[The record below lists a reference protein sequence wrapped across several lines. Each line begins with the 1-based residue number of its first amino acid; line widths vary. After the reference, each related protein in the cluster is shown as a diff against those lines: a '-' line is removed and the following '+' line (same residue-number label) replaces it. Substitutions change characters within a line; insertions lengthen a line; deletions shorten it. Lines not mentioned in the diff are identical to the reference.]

1 MSRFLFMLIL
11 IVGIN
16 YLSGGFRRRIFSR
29 PAGGSER
36 TASRSDSGD
45 ELVQDPACLTYLPR
59 RGALQT
65 GRDGVT
71 HYFCSPE
78 CVNAFQ
84 KNRQE

>member
-1 MSRFLFMLIL
+1 MSRFLLMLIL

-29 PAGGSER
+29 PAGGTER
-36 TASRSDSGD
+36 TASGD

-84 KNRQE
+84 KSRQE